1 MTREEF
7 EAHVAKVLPEG
18 KTAPEPTD
26 AEYKLIEYV
35 YNFHPAISATDGKEQ
50 IAELYVK
57 FGMCLINDMKQRATL
72 MEQKE
77 RELREAMAALN
88 KVKEEIEEI
97 QRGGMPDGSSEN

>member
-7 EAHVAKVLPEG
+7 KAHVTKALPEG

-35 YNFHPAISATDGKEQ
+35 YNFHPAISATDGKKQ

-57 FGMCLINDMKQRATL
+57 FGMCLINDMRPRATM

>member
-35 YNFHPAISATDGKEQ
+35 YNFHPAISETDGKEQ

-57 FGMCLINDMKQRATL
+57 FGMCLINDMKPRATL

-88 KVKEEIEEI
+88 KVKEEIEKI
-97 QRGGMPDGSSEN
+97 RRGEDMEANE

>member
-1 MTREEF
+1 MTRKEF

-18 KTAPEPTD
+18 KTAPELTD

-35 YNFHPAISATDGKEQ
+35 YNFHPAISETDEKKQ

-57 FGMCLINDMKQRATL
+57 FGMCLINDMKPRATL

-77 RELREAMAALN
+77 RELREATAALD
-88 KVKEEIEEI
+88 KVREEIREI
-97 QRGGMPDGSSEN
+97 RRGGMPDGSSEN

>member
-35 YNFHPAISATDGKEQ
+35 YNFHPA
-50 IAELYVK
+50 
-57 FGMCLINDMKQRATL
+57 TL

-77 RELREAMAALN
+77 RELREAMATLN

-97 QRGGMPDGSSEN
+97 RRGEGMEANE

>member
-18 KTAPEPTD
+18 KTAPDPTD

-35 YNFHPAISATDGKEQ
+35 YNFHPAISETDGKEQ

-57 FGMCLINDMKQRATL
+57 FGMCLINDNSKFILLMCGTYIRNDIWELLYCSDNNSLATL
-72 MEQKE
+72 
-77 RELREAMAALN
+77 N
-88 KVKEEIEEI
+88 
-97 QRGGMPDGSSEN
+97 SFS